1 MPNTKQE
8 IIDKM
13 AQVFPGT
20 SYLDDSGFLFYVVD
34 SNEALTDKLVEI
46 IELDFL
52 LDERRVPPLE
62 NKAVIAFNYS
72 SITNEEA

>member
-1 MPNTKQE
+1 MPNIKQE
-8 IIDKM
+8 VIDKM
-13 AQVFPGT
+13 AKVFPES

-52 LDERRVPPLE
+52 LDERRLPPLE

-72 SITNEEA
+72 STNNEEA